1 MLSEK
6 AKGKQRAIDA
16 DPLLAE
22 ASDAASLTPSTRSFT
37 VRFTES
43 DVPDLEISVTEEDA
57 IRDVKKYIRLQ
68 RPELKD
74 RRLRLIHSGK
84 LFTDGMLVYS
94 WLKSLD
100 ERQQRAA
107 QEFGPQSSAP
117 AAWLHCSVGQKL
129 EPSELENDEGKEQT
143 SQIQPARGFDRLA
156 SLGFSEEEI
165 AGIRRQFHS
174 QSTSN
179 FLDDRDFDDD
189 EDYDE
194 HARALEEQWIDNL
207 DNNEVSNS
215 SNPSSPAMIG
225 IIIGFFFP
233 FIPAFINGNKP
244 VPPIFW
250 EDGTEHRHTESVVF
264 SRTIQIGLVAG
275 FLANVLFGMWRFL
288 LDTS

>member
-6 AKGKQRAIDA
+6 AKGKQK
-16 DPLLAE
+16 
-22 ASDAASLTPSTRSFT
+22 ASDPPTGGASTSSIATSPKDIRSFI
-37 VRFTES
+37 VRFTE
-43 DVPDLEISVTEEDA
+43 DAPDLELAVNEQDT
-57 IRDVKKYIRLQ
+57 IRDIKKYIRDQ
-68 RPELKD
+68 RPEFKD
-74 RRLRLIHSGK
+74 RRLRLIYSGR
-84 LFTDGMLVYS
+84 LLTDSTLVSS
-94 WLKSLD
+94 WLKPPE
-100 ERQQRAA
+100 ERQVGADS
-107 QEFGPQSSAP
+107 PHV
-117 AAWLHCSVGQKL
+117 AWLHCSVGQEL
-129 EPSELENDEGKEQT
+129 EPNELENDESKEQI

-156 SLGFSEEEI
+156 SLGFSEEDI

-179 FLDDRDFDDD
+179 FLDDRDFDLD

-207 DNNEVSNS
+207 DNNDVSL
-215 SNPSSPAMIG
+215 SNPSNSNSPAMIG

-244 VPPIFW
+244 TQPIFW
-250 EDGTEHRHTESVVF
+250 EDGIEHRPAESVVF
-264 SRTIQIGLVAG
+264 PRTIQFGLVAG